1 MSTRLGLGAWAAIAT
16 AVVHVGIAG
25 ALSTIEDDARPEP
38 TVITIREV
46 APKKAPPPP
55 PAPAP
60 APAPTPA
67 PPTKAAARRPM
78 PVPAPPPPAPAPSAP
93 AAPPPADFN
102 LKLGNSTGDGPA
114 VAAPAKPAEPAAKPA
129 AVKQLAAAP
138 ASDECADP
146 LVKPKPLH
154 VVQPAF
160 TQDAQDAG
168 ITGKVRVEITISA
181 TGEVTAAR
189 VIEGL
194 GHGLD
199 EAALDAAKQS
209 TFTPATRC
217 GQPVETTF
225 TIGMRFQR

>member
-1 MSTRLGLGAWAAIAT
+1 MSTRVGLGTWAAIAT
-16 AVVHVGIAG
+16 VVVHVGISA
-25 ALSTIEDDARPEP
+25 ALSTIEHDVPPPP
-38 TVITIREV
+38 TEITIREV
-46 APKKAPPPP
+46 PPKKQPPPP
-55 PAPAP
+55 PPPPAVAKAAPAP
-60 APAPTPA
+60 APAA
-67 PPTKAAARRPM
+67 PKKVAARRPT
-78 PVPAPPPPAPAPSAP
+78 PTPTAPAPAAP
-93 AAPPPADFN
+93 AAPPADYN

-114 VAAPAKPAEPAAKPA
+114 VAAPPKAAEPPPKAP
-129 AVKQLAAAP
+129 AVKQLAATP
-138 ASDECADP
+138 ASGECADP

-160 TQDAQDAG
+160 TQEAQDAG

-217 GQPVETTF
+217 GEPVETTF